1 MEALQIDLQLD
12 LWLGLITVTLT
23 GKPCWSTY
31 DLWLGLITVTLTG
44 KPYWSTYDLTYDL
57 AWLHW
62 GLQGSLTDW
71 LMAWSDYAEAYREA
85 LLINL
90 RQLMT

>member
-1 MEALQIDLQLD
+1 MEALQIDLQLMAWPDYGDAYREALLID
-12 LWLGLITVTLT
+12 LWLSLITLR
-23 GKPCWSTY
+23 P
-31 DLWLGLITVTLTG
+31 TG